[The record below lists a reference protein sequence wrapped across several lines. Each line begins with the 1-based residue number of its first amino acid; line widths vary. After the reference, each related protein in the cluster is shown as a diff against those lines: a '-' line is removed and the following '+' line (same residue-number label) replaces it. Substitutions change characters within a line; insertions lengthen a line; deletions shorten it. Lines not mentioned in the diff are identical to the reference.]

1 MRELVQVVA
10 RYGLRLHGDYLP
22 EGVRGYYSPS
32 ERRIYFDMRLTYNER
47 RGTIGHELGHAHHG
61 HDCSTEANERQADT
75 FAARL
80 LIHPDDYAEVA
91 RVNPDREHIADEL
104 RVPEDIVEAFEAHCI
119 RRLGDKVYAEPKH
132 GRARWSHPATDD
144 LH

>member
-1 MRELVQVVA
+1 MRDLVQIVA

-22 EGVRGYYSPS
+22 PNVRGYYSPT
-32 ERRIYFDMRLTYNER
+32 ERRIYFDLRLTYNER

-61 HDCSTEANERQADT
+61 HDCSTDANERQADA

-80 LIHPDDYAEVA
+80 LIHPDDYAEAA

-104 RVPEDIVEAFEAHCI
+104 CVPVDIVEAFETHCLA
-119 RRLGDKVYAEPKH
+119 RLGNKVYSSPKI
-132 GRARWSHPATDD
+132 GRSEWSGLA
-144 LH
+144 L